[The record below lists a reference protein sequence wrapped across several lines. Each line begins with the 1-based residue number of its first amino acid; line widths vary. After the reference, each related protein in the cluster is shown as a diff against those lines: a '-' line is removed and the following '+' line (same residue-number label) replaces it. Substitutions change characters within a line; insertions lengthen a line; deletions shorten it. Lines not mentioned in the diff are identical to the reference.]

1 MTEDKLR
8 LEKTVTDIETDKE
21 NLKVE
26 VERITEQMGKME
38 SDLALVGNDREYSIK
53 QAKEETQFL
62 LQNIEALET
71 ENSDL
76 EENLRKLREDKA
88 EILDNLRQ
96 AEEDRLGFIR
106 SIQLITES
114 KETVENETTKLRAEN
129 KELRNRLKKCE

>member
-1 MTEDKLR
+1 MIANIQLSKP
-8 LEKTVTDIETDKE
+8 KK
-21 NLKVE
+21 K
-26 VERITEQMGKME
+26 
-38 SDLALVGNDREYSIK
+38 
-53 QAKEETQFL
+53 QFL